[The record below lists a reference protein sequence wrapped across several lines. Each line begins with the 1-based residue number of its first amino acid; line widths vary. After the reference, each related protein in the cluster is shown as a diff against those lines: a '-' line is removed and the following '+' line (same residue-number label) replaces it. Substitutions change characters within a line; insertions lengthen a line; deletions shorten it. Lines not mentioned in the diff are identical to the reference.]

1 MFHEYRDIITQLKQ
15 NDGHFVSMFEKHNEL
30 DEMIIQMEKNHA
42 DKLEIETKKKEKLKL
57 KDDIHN
63 MIIKYKKDNNL

>member
-15 NDGHFVSMFEKHNEL
+15 NDGHFVSLFEKHNEL
-30 DEMIIQMEKNHA
+30 DELIIQMEKNHV
-42 DKLEIETKKKEKLKL
+42 DKIEIETKKKEKLKL
-57 KDDIHN
+57 KDDVHN